1 MKTRG
6 FSEEFRE
13 WIPNIDA
20 AIFVKV
26 ILKSI
31 HLKRNKNYLV
41 KKKRCGAQVKYNL
54 LFLNI
59 CHKRLKIG
67 NSAFKSINKSMIY
80 LILIIYIVHIRNSYS
95 LFT

>member
-6 FSEEFRE
+6 YSEEFRE

-20 AIFVKV
+20 SIFVKV

-41 KKKRCGAQVKYNL
+41 KKQDAV
-54 LFLNI
+54 
-59 CHKRLKIG
+59 LK
-67 NSAFKSINKSMIY
+67 
-80 LILIIYIVHIRNSYS
+80 
-95 LFT
+95 

>member
-6 FSEEFRE
+6 YSEEFRE

-41 KKKRCGAQVKYNL
+41 KKKDAV
-54 LFLNI
+54 
-59 CHKRLKIG
+59 LK
-67 NSAFKSINKSMIY
+67 
-80 LILIIYIVHIRNSYS
+80 
-95 LFT
+95 